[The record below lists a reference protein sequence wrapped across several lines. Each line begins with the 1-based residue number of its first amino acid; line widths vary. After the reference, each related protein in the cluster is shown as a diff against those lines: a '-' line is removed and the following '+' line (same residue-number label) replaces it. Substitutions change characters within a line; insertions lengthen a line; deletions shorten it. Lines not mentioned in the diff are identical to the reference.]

1 MPLLP
6 PKTIAAM
13 ICGSTCAEKGIKMQF
28 RLSEATEVLTQTPSV
43 LSALLRGK
51 SPAWLNAR
59 KSPDSFSPL
68 DVLGHLMHGEI
79 TDWIPRVRM
88 ILEHGDTQAFEP
100 FDRFGF
106 QSLIAGKSA
115 DALLDEFAELRRQS
129 LAALR
134 ELDVREEQLA
144 LPGRHPELGA
154 VTLGNLLATWVVHDL
169 GHIAQIVK
177 SMAGEYR
184 EAVGPWRAYT
194 TILD

>member
-1 MPLLP
+1 
-6 PKTIAAM
+6 
-13 ICGSTCAEKGIKMQF
+13 MQF
-28 RLSEATEVLTQTPSV
+28 GLDEGMEVLTQTPSV

-51 SPAWLNAR
+51 SAVWLNAR
-59 KSPDSFSPL
+59 KTPESFSPL

-88 ILEHGDTQAFEP
+88 ILEHRDTMAFEP

-106 QSLIAGKSA
+106 RSLIAGKSA
-115 DALLDEFAELRRQS
+115 DELLDEFAELRRQS
-129 LAALR
+129 LTALR
-134 ELDVREEQLA
+134 ELDLREEQLS

-177 SMAGEYR
+177 IMAGEYR
-184 EAVGPWRAYT
+184 EAVGAWRAYT

>member
-1 MPLLP
+1 
-6 PKTIAAM
+6 
-13 ICGSTCAEKGIKMQF
+13 MQF
-28 RLSEATEVLTQTPSV
+28 GLDEGMEVLTQTPSV

-51 SPAWLNAR
+51 SAVWLNAR
-59 KSPDSFSPL
+59 KTPESFSPL

-88 ILEHGDTQAFEP
+88 ILEHRDTMAFEP

-106 QSLIAGKSA
+106 RSLIAGKSA
-115 DALLDEFAELRRQS
+115 DELLDEFAELRRQS
-129 LAALR
+129 LTALR
-134 ELDVREEQLA
+134 ELDVREEQLS

-177 SMAGEYR
+177 IMAGEYR
-184 EAVGPWRAYT
+184 EAVGAWRAYT